1 MANQIPLSGAS
12 NAAGGYILPTE
23 QGEIL
28 TNGVLQESGA
38 INLAGDR
45 RATTARKT
53 QFGIWLGQPT
63 AGFVGEGA
71 KKPTTGAEFGQASI
85 NVKKVAANVIFTDE
99 MIEDVQG
106 GDLNVLV
113 DSGVR
118 GAIIDVIDANAVGKD
133 SGTDIATAF
142 DNAYRSTTATAVEY
156 DSTKADGLERAV
168 SAGLGVLEASGYDNP
183 ANQGVL
189 VGTGFAQILRDARSS
204 ADTTAAVYK
213 DGRDPFHGRQAEYS
227 SNLNTAG
234 EAAGAGKIVGFVVH
248 KPNVHVRIR
257 QDIVVRS
264 STEATV
270 SDGTTDRN
278 AFEENLTIVQYE
290 TRIALMIHDID
301 NAVIPIANAS

>member
-1 MANQIPLSGAS
+1 MPNQIPFSGAS
-12 NAAGGYILPTE
+12 DPAGGYILPTE

-38 INLAGDR
+38 INLSGDR

-71 KKPTTGAEFGQASI
+71 KKPTTGGEFGQTSI

-118 GAIIDVIDANAVGKD
+118 GAIVDVIDANAVGKD

-156 DSTKADGLERAV
+156 DSTKADGLELAV
-168 SAGLGVLEASGYDNP
+168 SAGLGVLEANGYGNV

-189 VGTGFAQILRDARSS
+189 VGTGFAQVLRDARSS
-204 ADTTAAVYK
+204 ADTTSAVYTA
-213 DGRDPFHGRQAEYS
+213 GRDPFYGRQVEYS

-234 EAAGAGKIVGFVVH
+234 EAAGAGKVVGFVVH

-257 QDIVVRS
+257 KDIVVRT

-290 TRIALMIHDID
+290 TRLALLIHDID